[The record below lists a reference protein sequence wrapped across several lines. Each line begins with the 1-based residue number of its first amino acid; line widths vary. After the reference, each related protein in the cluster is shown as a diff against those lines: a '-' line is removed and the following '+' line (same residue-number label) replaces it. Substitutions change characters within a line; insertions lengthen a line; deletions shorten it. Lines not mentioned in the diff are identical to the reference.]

1 MAGVARGTLL
11 VGVQLGLHPG
21 EGLLTHDR
29 RDRHRDPVLGR
40 AWGVAVAR
48 ADRQQRRLA
57 PAGRDHPGAVG
68 LRPARIGGIAQ
79 DAAHAG
85 GVPARLA
92 RRGRN
97 AKVGQ
102 ALGEP
107 VHGRLRLQIPVEQ
120 LCHQHRRIRLHPH
133 PCRIPGAFRVQPVTE
148 RRRGPGQQRAR
159 PQLGLAPAAHPLG
172 DQRALV
178 LSHRPTDLQQQLI
191 VRILAHRPVQKL
203 DLAAVPAQLVDE
215 QHLVDIVAGQPVGRG
230 DHHQVNLGQ
239 RRVIPQAVQAR
250 PAQAGAAVAVIAI
263 HVPLIQRP
271 APLGDRRHQPVKLL
285 LDGLGLGLAGRRNP
299 RVHRDTHQ
307 APPVP
312 SAPPAGC
319 RRLARLSSAPATGR
333 PDPNDGRRR
342 GGG

>member
-1 MAGVARGTLL
+1 
-11 VGVQLGLHPG
+11 
-21 EGLLTHDR
+21 
-29 RDRHRDPVLGR
+29 
-40 AWGVAVAR
+40 VAVAR
-48 ADRQQRRLA
+48 PDRQQRRLA

-68 LRPARIGGIAQ
+68 QRPARIGRVAQ

-97 AKVGQ
+97 LKVGQ
-102 ALGEP
+102 PLGQP

-120 LCHQHRRIRLHPH
+120 LRHQHRLGPLYPDPGH
-133 PCRIPGAFRVQPVTE
+133 IPGPLGVQPVAE
-148 RRRGPGQQRAR
+148 RRRGPRQQRAS
-159 PQLGLAPAAHPLG
+159 PQLRLTAAAHPLG

-178 LSHRPTDLQQQLI
+178 LSHRPADLQQQLI
-191 VRILAHRPVQKL
+191 VGILAHRPVQKL
-203 DLAAVPAQLVDE
+203 DLAAVPAQLVQQ

-239 RRVIPQAVQAR
+239 RRVISQAVQAR
-250 PAQAGAAVAVIAI
+250 PAEARAAVAVIAI
-263 HVPLIQRP
+263 HMPPIQRP
-271 APLGDRRHQPVKLL
+271 APLGDRRDQPVKLL
-285 LDGLGLGLAGRRNP
+285 LDGLRLGLAGRRDP

-312 SAPPAGC
+312 SAPPARC
-319 RRLARLSSAPATGR
+319 RRLARLSSAPAAGR